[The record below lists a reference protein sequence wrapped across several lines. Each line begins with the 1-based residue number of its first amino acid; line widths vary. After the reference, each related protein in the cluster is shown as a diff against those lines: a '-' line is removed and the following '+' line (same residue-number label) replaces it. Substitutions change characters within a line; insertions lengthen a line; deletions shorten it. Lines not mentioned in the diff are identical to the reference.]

1 MKNQL
6 LKKIFLNNQRQL
18 ISQKIVKWYLNH
30 GRHDLPWRQK
40 ISPYRIWISE
50 IMLQQTQVKTAI
62 PYFKNFIKKYPTQ
75 KKLSEATE
83 DQILALWSGLG
94 FYRRAR
100 NIFKTKEI
108 IKEEYNNRFPK
119 KFHQLIE
126 LPGIGKS
133 TAGAIMSLAY
143 QNPYPILDGNVKRVI
158 TRLVNQN
165 INLLKENQLWN
176 LSSEFVNAENCF
188 AYTQVI
194 MDLGATVCTP
204 ANPTCKDCPVQ
215 NECRSAF
222 NVAINKKRKVAQLKK
237 VIPMNLSL
245 IQTEDSLLLVKN
257 EVSSIWKNLWIPF
270 ESRSLESYTNN
281 FKLTS
286 SQKIQHELTHRRLNI
301 KLNTYISKNES
312 KIKTNKKYK
321 WIKKDRI
328 NEYGLPKP
336 ISKVINEL

>member
-108 IKEEYNNRFPK
+108 IKE
-119 KFHQLIE
+119 L
-126 LPGIGKS
+126 
-133 TAGAIMSLAY
+133 
-143 QNPYPILDGNVKRVI
+143 
-158 TRLVNQN
+158 
-165 INLLKENQLWN
+165 NLTMQIIIK
-176 LSSEFVNAENCF
+176 NAEEEYQRLINIGSKR
-188 AYTQVI
+188 Q
-194 MDLGATVCTP
+194 
-204 ANPTCKDCPVQ
+204 AN
-215 NECRSAF
+215 R
-222 NVAINKKRKVAQLKK
+222 
-237 VIPMNLSL
+237 
-245 IQTEDSLLLVKN
+245 
-257 EVSSIWKNLWIPF
+257 
-270 ESRSLESYTNN
+270 
-281 FKLTS
+281 
-286 SQKIQHELTHRRLNI
+286 
-301 KLNTYISKNES
+301 KLNTPA
-312 KIKTNKKYK
+312 TT
-321 WIKKDRI
+321 RPM
-328 NEYGLPKP
+328 GPKRQ
-336 ISKVINEL
+336 